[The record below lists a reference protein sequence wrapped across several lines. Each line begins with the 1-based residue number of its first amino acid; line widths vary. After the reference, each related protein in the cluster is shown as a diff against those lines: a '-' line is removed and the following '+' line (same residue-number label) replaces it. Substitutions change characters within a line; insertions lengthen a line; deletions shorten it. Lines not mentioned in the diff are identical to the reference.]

1 MNPLQEL
8 QQYGQSVWLDLIRR
22 GLIASGELTRMVR
35 EDAVVGITSNP
46 TIFEKAISGSTDY
59 DAALRERADQD
70 QPVEALFFELAI
82 EDIAAAAD
90 VLRPVYEATRR
101 RDGYVSLEVSPLL
114 AGDSA
119 GSIAMARD
127 LFGRLA
133 RPNVM
138 IKIPATPQGLPAI
151 TTLIAEGINVNVT
164 LMFAVSNYLEVARA
178 YLKGLALRR
187 QAALPLDG
195 VTSVAS
201 FFVSRVDTAVDAQ
214 LEERVKVA
222 TDPAERHRLQALM
235 GKAAIANA
243 KMAYAEYQRIFE
255 GPEFASLRAAGAG
268 VQRCLWASTGTKNP
282 AYSDVMY
289 VEELIGKDTINTM
302 PPATMKAFKEHGE
315 VRPSLTER
323 LDEAVETLRALRHEG
338 IDLDAITRQLQVDG
352 VKLFADSFAQL
363 LTTLE
368 QKRVAFRHD
377 GAPRYTAAL
386 GPLQATLDAAL
397 ARVDGDHLCRRIW
410 EHDDRVWKSDA
421 SAAAIVKNRLGWLT
435 IADQM
440 VGRVPELRAFAE
452 RARADGYTRAVL
464 LGMGGSSL
472 CPEVLARTF
481 GARPGFLPVTVLDST
496 DPGTIT
502 AASGGG
508 ALTHTL
514 FVVST
519 KSGTT
524 LETLSLF
531 RYFFARAPHGE
542 QFVAITDPG
551 TPLDHLAEERHFRA
565 TFHSPADVGGR
576 YSALTYFG
584 LVPAALQGLD
594 LDRLLDRAERMVQA
608 CDPVC
613 PAADNPGA
621 YLGTALATL
630 AQQGRDKVTVL
641 APPAIASLGSWVEQ
655 LLAESTG
662 KEGRGLVPVVGEPPG
677 APEEYGQDR
686 LFVYLPVATA
696 PEPTLEKRV
705 EQLRRAK
712 LPVITLPVH
721 DTYDLGG
728 EFFRWEFA
736 TAVAGALLGVNAFDE
751 PNVQE
756 AKDLTASLLRD
767 YSVRGR
773 LADPPAMLEV
783 DDTTLFADAA
793 LVDALKGARTLRE
806 ALRAHLERLRAGDY
820 LALTAYLE
828 QTRGS
833 EGLLEAMRAR
843 VRADHRVATTLG
855 FGPRYLHST
864 GQLHKGGPNT
874 GVFVQITAGGDQELA
889 IPEAPY
895 GFATLK
901 QAQAR
906 ADLDALL
913 RHGRRV
919 LAVHLRAPDQLAK
932 LRDALAVAAP
942 GR

>member
-22 GLIASGELTRMVR
+22 GLIASGELARLMR

-59 DAALRERADQD
+59 DAALRERADLD
-70 QPVEALFFELAI
+70 QPVEALFFDLAI

-90 VLRPVYEATRR
+90 LLRPVYDATRR
-101 RDGYVSLEVSPLL
+101 RDGYVSLEVSPVL
-114 AGDSA
+114 AGDTA

-127 LFGRLA
+127 LFARLE

-138 IKIPATPQGLPAI
+138 IKIPATAQGLPAI

-187 QAALPLDG
+187 EASLPLEG
-195 VTSVAS
+195 VASVAS

-214 LEERVKVA
+214 LEERSRVA

-255 GPEFASLRAAGAG
+255 GSEFAPLRAAGAG

-315 VRPSLTER
+315 VRLSLTER
-323 LDEAVETLRALRHEG
+323 MDEAVEALRALRHEG

-368 QKRVAFRHD
+368 QKRASFRRN
-377 GAPRYTAAL
+377 GPPRYTAAL
-386 GPLQATLDAAL
+386 GPLEKPLDAAL

-410 EHDDRVWKSDA
+410 EHDDRVWKSDG
-421 SAAAIVKNRLGWLT
+421 SAAAVIKNRLGWLT
-435 IADQM
+435 IAGQM
-440 VGRVPELRAFAE
+440 VGRVPEVRAFTE
-452 RARADGYTRAVL
+452 SVRAAGYTRAVL

-481 GARPGFLPVTVLDST
+481 GARPGSLHVTVLDST
-496 DPGTIT
+496 DPATIT
-502 AASGGG
+502 AAALGGDL
-508 ALTHTL
+508 AHTL
-514 FVVST
+514 FLVST

-531 RYFFARAPHGE
+531 HYFFARVPRGE

-551 TPLDHLAEERHFRA
+551 TPLHRIAEERHFRA
-565 TFHSPADVGGR
+565 TFHTPADVGGR

-584 LVPAALQGLD
+584 LVPAALLGMD
-594 LDRLLDRAERMVQA
+594 LDRLLDRAERMVLA

-630 AQQGRDKVTVL
+630 AQQGHDKVTLLV
-641 APPAIASLGSWVEQ
+641 PPAIGTLGYWIEQ

-662 KEGRGLVPVVGEPPG
+662 KEGRGLVPIQGEPVG
-677 APEEYGQDR
+677 APEEYGSDR
-686 LFVYLPVATA
+686 VFVYLPVATA

-712 LPVITLPVH
+712 LPVITLPLH
-721 DTYDLGG
+721 DAYDLGG

-767 YSVRGR
+767 YTGRGR
-773 LADPPAMLEV
+773 LADPPATLEIEGA
-783 DDTTLFADAA
+783 TLFADDA
-793 LVDALKGARTLRE
+793 LRTALKGARTLRE
-806 ALRAHLERLRAGDY
+806 ALRAHLDRLRPGDY
-820 LALTAYLE
+820 LAFTAYLE
-828 QTRGS
+828 QTHAN
-833 EGLLEAMRAR
+833 EALLDAMRVR
-843 VRADHRVATTLG
+843 VRADHRVATTVG

-874 GVFVQITAGGDQELA
+874 GVFVQITAGGDRELL

-919 LAVHLRAPDQLAK
+919 LAVRLRAPDQLAK
-932 LRDALAVAAP
+932 LRDALAVTTP
-942 GR
+942 G